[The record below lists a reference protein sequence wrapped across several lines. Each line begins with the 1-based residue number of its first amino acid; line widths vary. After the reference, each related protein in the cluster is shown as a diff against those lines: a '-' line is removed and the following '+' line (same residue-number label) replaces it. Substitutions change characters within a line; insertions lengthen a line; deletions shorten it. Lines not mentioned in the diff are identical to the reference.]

1 MREMCLGLDAPAV
14 PAQPGEQLGCA
25 KQMILPR
32 AWISGAGICTG
43 DYPGGN
49 IIAIG
54 INSRLCRA
62 APVPLEK
69 AGMPLHPL
77 LLILEPVGPPGGR
90 RQPFP
95 FGKTPGRT

>member
-77 LLILEPVGPPGGR
+77 LLILELVGPPGGKM
-90 RQPFP
+90 QPFP